1 MIKQPFL
8 LTAALVFSMA
18 AGISMAQAPAPDN
31 SKVNAVGANSTDKT
45 STADGQSNDA
55 KDLAITQQ
63 IRKSIMAD
71 KALSTYAHN
80 IKIVTVSGTVTLNGV
95 VRDDREKDAIEA
107 KAQAV
112 APSVVNDLTVA
123 PRK

>member
-8 LTAALVFSMA
+8 LAAALLFSMGC
-18 AGISMAQAPAPDN
+18 GISMAQSPAPDN
-31 SKVNAVGANSTDKT
+31 SKANAVDANSTDKA
-45 STADGQSNDA
+45 STADGQSNDT

-63 IRKSIMAD
+63 IRKRIMAD
-71 KALSTYAHN
+71 KTLSTYAHN

-95 VRDDREKDAIEA
+95 VRDDREKDEIAA

-123 PRK
+123 PPK